1 MEFHSINKAVV
12 QIPAMCLY
20 NGSDDATLLVLVG
33 RGGGRKEKRASTA
46 CVRYM
51 GVGQSLQPLQEAS
64 KRWCRFAAAI
74 RPWEWPCCPRACL
87 LEDIQPP
94 SEESSRPRR
103 VCASSCSPKWCCPR
117 WEQGCLWRVA
127 CLRRRRTVLDR
138 VFGTLSRVLCAKFTD
153 CAVIYTFFKVLLVI
167 LYPPPYKCRL

>member
-74 RPWEWPCCPRACL
+74 RPWEWPCCPGGHL
-87 LEDIQPP
+87 LEVVCPP
-94 SEESSRPRR
+94 PEDLVWPRF
-103 VCASSCSPKWCCPR
+103 VCASPSLPKVVLSST
-117 WEQGCLWRVA
+117 EA
-127 CLRRRRTVLDR
+127 RTA
-138 VFGTLSRVLCAKFTD
+138 VFRGLSSSTKAMYSHFYD
-153 CAVIYTFFKVLLVI
+153 TF
-167 LYPPPYKCRL
+167 